1 MKNYELLEIMQGLD
15 KATALETSVPV
26 VEGYKIVCNKKTI
39 KDALV
44 AFEEMRNAIVKK
56 YADESGEVKE
66 DNSNYQT
73 CLKEVS
79 ELANQECDE
88 FTFKKIKLAT
98 IEKLELP
105 LNAIQS
111 IFFMI
116 DDSEE

>member
-15 KATALETSVPV
+15 KATSLETSVPV
-26 VEGYKIVCNKKTI
+26 AEGFKIVQNKKLV

-56 YADESGEVKE
+56 YADENGEVKE
-66 DNSNYQT
+66 DNPNYAK
-73 CLKEVS
+73 CFEEVNT
-79 ELANQECDE
+79 LATQECDE
-88 FTFKKIKLAT
+88 INFKKIKLET

-111 IFFMI
+111 IYFMI
-116 DDSEE
+116 EE

>member
-15 KATALETSVPV
+15 KATSLETSVPV
-26 VEGYKIVCNKKTI
+26 AEGFKIIQNKKAI
-39 KDALV
+39 KDALI
-44 AFEEMRNAIVKK
+44 AFEEMRNAIIKK

-66 DNSNYQT
+66 DNPNYAQ
-73 CLKEVS
+73 CLKEVN
-79 ELANQECDE
+79 ELAIQECDE
-88 FTFKKIKLAT
+88 LTFKKIKLAT

-116 DDSEE
+116 DDSE

>member
-15 KATALETSVPV
+15 KATSLETSVPV
-26 VEGYKIVCNKKTI
+26 AEGYKIVCNKKTI

-56 YADESGEVKE
+56 YADGNGEVKE
-66 DNSNYQT
+66 ENPNYQT
-73 CLKEVS
+73 CLKEVN

-88 FTFKKIKLAT
+88 LTFKKIKLAT

-105 LNAIQS
+105 LNTIQS

-116 DDSEE
+116 DDSTD